1 MPDMPWLKSYPA
13 GVRWDAPLDPKPV
26 QQLLEDAAAA
36 WPDKPALQ
44 FMGRRID
51 YRELDALASRAAK
64 GLQALGVKP
73 GVHVGLFLAN
83 TPHYL
88 IALFGIWKA
97 GGTAVNYSP
106 LDAAK
111 VLEHKIEDSRTDVLV
126 TLDLA
131 ALYPQMAGMLGR
143 TRLKKLVVG
152 SVAEMSGQPDQVA
165 AHMKAGKQTVQVAS
179 DEHHMSFAALLDND
193 GKYTPHPLGEL
204 TEAIALLQYTGGTTG
219 LPKGAMLTHANLS
232 SAVAQVMETCN
243 LTPPVLEA
251 GGKERVLAVLPP
263 FHIYALTV
271 NMLLG
276 VRLAAEVIQHVRFDP
291 KAALADIS
299 SQKVTVF
306 AGVPTMFAALINDPD
321 TPRHDLRS
329 LKLCNSGG
337 APLPVELGRRFTEL
351 TGTRL
356 VEGWGM
362 TETSPTGT
370 FTPMAGRA
378 RPGSCGIPHP
388 GVTIRLLDLDD
399 PMRYVPLGEKG
410 EICIQ
415 GPNVMKGYW
424 NKPEASAESMTFD
437 GLFRTGDVATM
448 DEDGFVYIVDRTKDM
463 LLCSGFN
470 VYPRVLE
477 EAIYQHPAVREVAV
491 IGIPDA
497 YRGQSP
503 KAFVA
508 LKDGAAPLT
517 LAQLQAF
524 LQDKLGK
531 HEMVQALEI
540 RADLPKTAVG
550 KLSKKDLVDEEQRR
564 QATRA

>member
-219 LPKGAMLTHANLS
+219 LPKGAMLTHGNLS
-232 SAVAQVMETCN
+232 AANQQYW
-243 LTPPVLEA
+243 LTSTQ
-251 GGKERVLAVLPP
+251 GGAAFITGSGLTKIDGCTFDHNRATTIPGYTYG
-263 FHIYALTV
+263 HGGALFQK
-271 NMLLG
+271 LG
-276 VRLAAEVIQHVRFDP
+276 VRHHR
-291 KAALADIS
+291 
-299 SQKVTVF
+299 
-306 AGVPTMFAALINDPD
+306 
-321 TPRHDLRS
+321 
-329 LKLCNSGG
+329 
-337 APLPVELGRRFTEL
+337 
-351 TGTRL
+351 
-356 VEGWGM
+356 
-362 TETSPTGT
+362 
-370 FTPMAGRA
+370 
-378 RPGSCGIPHP
+378 
-388 GVTIRLLDLDD
+388 
-399 PMRYVPLGEKG
+399 
-410 EICIQ
+410 
-415 GPNVMKGYW
+415 
-424 NKPEASAESMTFD
+424 
-437 GLFRTGDVATM
+437 
-448 DEDGFVYIVDRTKDM
+448 
-463 LLCSGFN
+463 
-470 VYPRVLE
+470 
-477 EAIYQHPAVREVAV
+477 
-491 IGIPDA
+491 
-497 YRGQSP
+497 
-503 KAFVA
+503 
-508 LKDGAAPLT
+508 
-517 LAQLQAF
+517 
-524 LQDKLGK
+524 
-531 HEMVQALEI
+531 
-540 RADLPKTAVG
+540 
-550 KLSKKDLVDEEQRR
+550 
-564 QATRA
+564 